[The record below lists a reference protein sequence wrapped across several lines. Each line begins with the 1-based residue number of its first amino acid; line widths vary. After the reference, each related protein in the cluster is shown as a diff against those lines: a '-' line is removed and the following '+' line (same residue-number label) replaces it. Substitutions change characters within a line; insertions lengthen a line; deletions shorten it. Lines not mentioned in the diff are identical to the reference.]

1 MNETVKRLAIPHREA
16 RRGIAT
22 VEFAVIAPLLILMI
36 LGGIELGRGVMVKHV
51 LEEAARAGCRVVTLH
66 DGTKQEALDI
76 ISLSMQNAKISGYTV
91 TMNPDP
97 PSGQDQKTPVTV
109 SVSVPYSQVT
119 WLAPRFMTSS
129 TVRGTCVM
137 PTESDAKPSKRQK
150 ESSKTKKK
158 SKKKQH

>member
-76 ISLSMQNAKISGYTV
+76 ISLSMQNANITGYTV

-97 PSGQDQKTPVTV
+97 PTGQVQKVPVTV
-109 SVSVPYSQVT
+109 SVSVPYSQIS
-119 WLAPRFMTSS
+119 WMSPKFMSGSS
-129 TVRGTCVM
+129 LKGDCIM
-137 PTESDAKPSKRQK
+137 PAERDVSATKR
-150 ESSKTKKK
+150 TKDH
-158 SKKKQH
+158 SKKKKIKS